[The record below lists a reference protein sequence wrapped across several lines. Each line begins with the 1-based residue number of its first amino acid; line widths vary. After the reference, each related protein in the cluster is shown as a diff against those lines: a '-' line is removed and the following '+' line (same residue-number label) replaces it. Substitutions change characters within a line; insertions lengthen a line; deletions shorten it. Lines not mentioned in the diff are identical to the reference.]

1 MTLPFADASF
11 PERYEGMLVR
21 MHQTLY
27 VTEHFQLG
35 RFGEVLMSSGGRLKQ
50 PTNVVA
56 PGAPAAALQA
66 QNDLNKILVDDTLQS
81 QNPDPIVFG
90 RFGNPLTASNTLRG
104 GDTATDVVGVMTYTW
119 AGNAASG
126 NAYRVRPIGAL
137 GGGVPSFQPSN
148 PRPDAAPAVGGS
160 VRVVGMNLLNFFNTF
175 SGCTNG
181 AGGAATDCRG
191 ADSQAEFDRQWPKTV
206 AAILAMNPDVLG
218 VNELENDGFGPNS
231 AIQFL
236 VDKLNAATAPGT
248 YAFID
253 ADAEH
258 GPGQR
263 ARHRR
268 DQGVDVL
275 QARGGDA
282 GRADGRAQL
291 RRVRERRRLVPAEP
305 ALARAGVPGERD
317 RARGSSSTTTT

>member
-1 MTLPFADASF
+1 
-11 PERYEGMLVR
+11 
-21 MHQTLY
+21 
-27 VTEHFQLG
+27 
-35 RFGEVLMSSGGRLKQ
+35 MSSGGRLKQ

-66 QNDLNKILVDDTLQS
+66 QNDLNQILVDDTLQS

-90 RFGNPLTASNTLRG
+90 RVGNPLTASNTLRG

-148 PRPDAAPAVGGS
+148 PRPGGAAGGRRVGA
-160 VRVVGMNLLNFFNTF
+160 RRRHEPPQLLQHVHAAARTA
-175 SGCTNG
+175 S
-181 AGGAATDCRG
+181 GGAATDCRG
-191 ADSQAEFDRQWPKTV
+191 ADNAGRVRPAVAEDGRGDPRDEPRRPRRQRDRERR
-206 AAILAMNPDVLG
+206 LRPD
-218 VNELENDGFGPNS
+218 S

-236 VDKLNAATAPGT
+236 VDKLNAGDGAG
-248 YAFID
+248 D
-253 ADAEH
+253 VRVHRRGRQH

-268 DQGVDVL
+268 DQGGDAL
-275 QARGGDA
+275 QAR
-282 GRADGRAQL
+282 
-291 RRVRERRRLVPAEP
+291 
-305 ALARAGVPGERD
+305 AR
-317 RARGSSSTTTT
+317 